1 VTDVRS
7 GDPVLPSTTVRRII
21 VGPTAAGK
29 SALAMHLAR
38 TRGLAIVSADSRQ
51 VYHGFDIGTAKPS
64 LADREAIPHYGVD
77 VVQPTDRYSAHRWA
91 ADAVRWCDEAETAGT
106 PPLIVGGTGLY
117 VKALVSPLDAVP
129 ALDPDR
135 RDVLAAWL
143 ANCTLDELTRWCRR
157 LDPARAHLGRTQL
170 MRAIETALL
179 AGTRLSDALRSSHER
194 DTASDGSSSAAA
206 DLSPVASVRYL
217 VVDPG
222 PVLVERIAHRVHQ
235 MIADGFV
242 QEVER
247 LRQSIAH
254 DAPAWSASGYRVV
267 RDALEGAGGARALEG
282 AIERVIIETRQY
294 AKRQRTW
301 FRHQLPA
308 PQVTRLDPG
317 APNAL
322 DQALAWWDHEESVED
337 HAMQTRTA

>member
-1 VTDVRS
+1 MTAAQID
-7 GDPVLPSTTVRRII
+7 DAPSRLSTSHRII

-38 TRGLAIVSADSRQ
+38 ARGLAIVSADSRQ
-51 VYHGFDIGTAKPS
+51 VYQGFDIGTAKPS
-64 LADREAIPHYGVD
+64 RTDRLAVPHYGLD
-77 VVQPTDRYSAHRWA
+77 VVPPTTRYSAHTWA
-91 ADAVRWCDEAETAGT
+91 ADAARWSRYAANAGT
-106 PPLIVGGTGLY
+106 PPVIVGGTGLY

-129 ALDPDR
+129 TLDPDR
-135 RDVLAAWL
+135 RDALAAWL
-143 ANCTLDELTRWCRR
+143 AACSLDHLTRWCRR
-157 LDPARAHLGRTQL
+157 LDPTRAHLGRTQL
-170 MRAIETALL
+170 LRAVETALL
-179 AGTRLSDALRSSHER
+179 SGTRLSDALRPVSRPE
-194 DTASDGSSSAAA
+194 TAAEAASDTSPSASA
-206 DLSPVASVRYL
+206 RYL

-222 PVLVERIAHRVHQ
+222 PVLAARIAHRVHQ

-247 LRQSIAH
+247 LRQTIAP
-254 DAPAWSASGYRVV
+254 DAPAWTASGYRVV
-267 RDALEGAGGARALEG
+267 RDALDAGSSARALDA

-308 PQVTRLDPG
+308 EQVTHVDPE
-317 APNAL
+317 APDAL
-322 DQALAWWDHEESVED
+322 DQALAWWDHEKSVAS

>member
-1 VTDVRS
+1 MRT
-7 GDPVLPSTTVRRII
+7 GDTNPLSTTLRRVI

-38 TRGLAIVSADSRQ
+38 MRGLAIVSADSRQ
-51 VYHGFDIGTAKPS
+51 VYQGFDIGTAKPS
-64 LADREAIPHYGVD
+64 LADRQAIPHFGVD
-77 VVQPTDRYSAHRWA
+77 VVPPTDRYSAHRWA
-91 ADAVRWCDEAETAGT
+91 ADAARWCDDAVAAGT
-106 PPLIVGGTGLY
+106 PPVIVGGTGLY

-129 ALDPDR
+129 TLDPDR
-135 RDVLAAWL
+135 RDALAAWL
-143 ANCTLDELTRWCRR
+143 HGCTLDELTRWCRR

-170 MRAIETALL
+170 LRAIETALL
-179 AGTRLSDALRSSHER
+179 AGTRLSDALGKGNAPDVSTS
-194 DTASDGSSSAAA
+194 
-206 DLSPVASVRYL
+206 ASVRYL
-217 VVDPG
+217 LVDPG
-222 PVLVERIAHRVHQ
+222 PVLAERIAHRVHQ

-247 LRQSIAH
+247 LRRTIAH

-267 RDALEGAGGARALEG
+267 RDALEGEGGPRARDAAL
-282 AIERVIIETRQY
+282 ERVIIETRQY

-308 PQVTRLDPG
+308 EQVTRIVPD
-317 APNAL
+317 APDAL
-322 DQALAWWDHEESVED
+322 DQALAWWDHEESVAD

>member
-1 VTDVRS
+1 MTVVRS
-7 GDPVLPSTTVRRII
+7 GNPMPPSTRVRRII

-64 LADREAIPHYGVD
+64 LADRQAVPHYGVD
-77 VVQPTDRYSAHRWA
+77 VVPPTDRYSAHRWA
-91 ADAVRWCDEAETAGT
+91 ADAVHWCDEAETAGT

-135 RDVLAAWL
+135 RHALAVWL
-143 ANCTLDELTRWCRR
+143 AECPLDELTRWCRR
-157 LDPARAHLGRTQL
+157 LDPPRAHLGRTQL
-170 MRAIETALL
+170 LRAVETALL
-179 AGTRLSDALRSSHER
+179 AGTRLSEALHTGFGPDVSTS
-194 DTASDGSSSAAA
+194 
-206 DLSPVASVRYL
+206 ASVRYL

-222 PVLVERIAHRVHQ
+222 PVLAERIAHRVHQ

-267 RDALEGAGGARALEG
+267 RDALEGAGGARALDA

-301 FRHQLPA
+301 FRHQLPE
-308 PQVTRLDPG
+308 PQVTRIDPG
-317 APNAL
+317 APDAL
-322 DQALAWWDHEESVED
+322 DQARAWWDHEESVAD